1 MIWNSPLLLWGFLV
15 AQMVKK
21 LPAVQETQVRSW
33 IRKIPWRRQPTPG
46 SGRSPGEGNPLQH
59 SCLENPMDEGTWLAT
74 VHGVAESDTTEWLLS
89 SLSYFRKSLLTFKSS
104 NTVCWTYFPTLLLSW
119 SSALCVCVFSSRFF
133 NWFFGF
139 TAVHD
144 LVSWYNS
151 ITVRV
156 CQLRHFISQWFNW
169 AIAREIYSDNY
180 SLASG
185 TCSDLYGRK
194 EHLMD
199 DKRNTED
206 LKPTWSWTRVYH
218 LKCGAQL

>member
-15 AQMVKK
+15 AQMVNR
-21 LPAVQETQVRSW
+21 LPAVWETQVRSW
-33 IRKIPWRRQPTPG
+33 IRKIPWRRQPTPVFL
-46 SGRSPGEGNPLQH
+46 SGKS
-59 SCLENPMDEGTWLAT
+59 
-74 VHGVAESDTTEWLLS
+74 HGRRNLVSYCPWGRKESDTTEWLLS

-139 TAVHD
+139 TAAHD

-151 ITVRV
+151 ITIRV

-169 AIAREIYSDNY
+169 AIAREIYSDNN

-199 DKRNTED
+199 DKRSTED
-206 LKPTWSWTRVYH
+206 LKPAWSWTRDYH
-218 LKCGAQL
+218 LKRGAQL